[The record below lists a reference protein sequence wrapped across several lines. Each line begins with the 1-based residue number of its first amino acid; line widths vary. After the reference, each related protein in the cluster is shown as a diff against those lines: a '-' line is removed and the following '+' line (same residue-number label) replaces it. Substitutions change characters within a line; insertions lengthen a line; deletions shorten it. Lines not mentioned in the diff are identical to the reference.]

1 MRVCIVG
8 AGAIGGLLAV
18 RLARAGTEV
27 SVVAR
32 GPHLEAIRERGLV
45 LISEDGSEHNQRL
58 DASRSLGDLGLHDVI
73 VLGMKAHQVAAVA
86 PELSLLMG
94 PDTVVVTTQNGVPW
108 WYFHELDS
116 PYRGRT
122 IESVD
127 PGGVIARHI
136 DAERVIGCIAYPA
149 AEIVGPGLIRHI
161 EGNRFSLGEL
171 DGQKTVRIRQLSEC
185 LQAAG
190 FKAPMSADIRSEIW
204 LKLWGNCSFNPISA
218 LTHATLVDI
227 CEFPLTRQLASNV
240 MREAQAIGDRLGVRF
255 LVSLE
260 KRIAGAQAVGKH
272 KTSMLQD
279 VEAGRALELDALV
292 GAVIE
297 LGRITDTPTP
307 YLDALFACTS
317 LLAKTLRDSSGQL
330 RVASTARG

>member
-1 MRVCIVG
+1 MKVCIVG

-18 RLARAGTEV
+18 QLARAGTEV

-32 GPHLEAIRERGLV
+32 GAHLLAIRERGLR
-45 LISEDGSEHNQRL
+45 LIGEDGSEHTERL
-58 DASRSLGDLGLHDVI
+58 QASQSLSELGPHDLV

-86 PELSLLMG
+86 PELGPLLG
-94 PDTVVVTTQNGVPW
+94 PETTVVTTQNGLPW
-108 WYFHELDS
+108 WYFQKLDG
-116 PYRGRT
+116 PYRDRV

-136 DAERVIGCIAYPA
+136 EVERVIACIAYPA
-149 AEIVGPGLIRHI
+149 AEIVSPGVIRHI

-171 DGQKTVRIRQLSEC
+171 DGQKTPRLRQLSER
-185 LQAAG
+185 LTAAG
-190 FKAPMSADIRSEIW
+190 FKAPMSTDIRSEIW

-218 LTHATLVDI
+218 LTHATLADI
-227 CEFPLTRQLASNV
+227 GEFPLTRELAANV
-240 MREAQAIGDRLGVRF
+240 MREAQAIGDHLGVRF

-297 LGRITDTPTP
+297 LGRVTATPTP
-307 YLDALFACTS
+307 YLDALYACSS
-317 LLAKTLRDSSGQL
+317 LLAKTLRDSQGRL
-330 RVASTARG
+330 RVEPID